1 MHHIT
6 GWIKNRP
13 TTLLIKY
20 TFRYILLSSF
30 SPLAP
35 ILTPSAFLPALI
47 QQAGSLRCLVF
58 PFACLVRRHGDD
70 HIWWGCWLPA
80 LGGRRVAN
88 ERSDASE
95 SAPLLFA
102 QAPAHNVS
110 SCHSKG
116 YTFAL
121 LSFWNSGLVNLYA
134 HARLE
139 G

>member
-1 MHHIT
+1 MIYIISRV
-6 GWIKNRP
+6 GLKN
-13 TTLLIKY
+13 TTLLIKHLD
-20 TFRYILLSSF
+20 TFFYLPSH
-30 SPLAP
+30 PLP
-35 ILTPSAFLPALI
+35 LLTPSAFLPALI

-80 LGGRRVAN
+80 LGRRRVAN
-88 ERSDASE
+88 ERPDASE
-95 SAPLLFA
+95 SAPLPFA